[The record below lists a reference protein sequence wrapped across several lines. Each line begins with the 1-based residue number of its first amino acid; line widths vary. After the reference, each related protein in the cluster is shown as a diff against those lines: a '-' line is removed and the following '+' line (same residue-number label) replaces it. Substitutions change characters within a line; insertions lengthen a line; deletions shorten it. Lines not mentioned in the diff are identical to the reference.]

1 MPTDPAL
8 LIFAKYPAPGKVKT
22 RLAAAIGA
30 ELAAEIY
37 QEFIHRTLKLSLPI
51 KLAARFVTFT
61 PVEKE
66 NELKTLFPGP
76 WQWFAQT
83 DSPDLGVRIHHA
95 IQHVQQQGY
104 SHVLTIGTDSPSL
117 PAVYLEQAAAA
128 LLNHDLVLG
137 PASDG
142 GYYLIGLKSAP
153 RELFS
158 AIDWST
164 ERVLSQTLQRAA
176 QLQLS
181 VYQLPPWYDV
191 DDLATLQKYYAE
203 KTLPP
208 HVWKKVRPFLTNAAA
223 DDKAIFL

>member
-37 QEFIHRTLKLSLPI
+37 QEFIHRTLKLSLPV

-66 NELKTLFPGP
+66 HPFKTLFPGP

-83 DSPDLGVRIHHA
+83 DSPNLGVRIHHA
-95 IQHVQQQGY
+95 IQNVQQRGY
-104 SHVLTIGTDSPSL
+104 SHVLTIGSDSPSL
-117 PAVYLEQAAAA
+117 PSVYLEQAAAA

-164 ERVLSQTLQRAA
+164 ERVLAQTLQRAA
-176 QLQLS
+176 QLHLS

-191 DDLATLQKYYAE
+191 DDLPTLQKFCSASN
-203 KTLPP
+203 LPP
-208 HVWKKVRPFLTNAAA
+208 ALLKKIEPFLSNP
-223 DDKAIFL
+223 D